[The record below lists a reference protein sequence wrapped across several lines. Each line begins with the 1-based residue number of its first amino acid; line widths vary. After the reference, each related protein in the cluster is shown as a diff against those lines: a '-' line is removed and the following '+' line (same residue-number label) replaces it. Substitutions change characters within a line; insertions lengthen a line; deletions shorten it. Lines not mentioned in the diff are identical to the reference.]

1 MKTTNISQFKA
12 HISQELRAVR
22 AGERIVIMDRDI
34 PVAEVVPYRATAPE
48 LTVRLPVGELA
59 FRDLKIRVERD
70 PVELL
75 MEERGKR

>member
-48 LTVRLPVGELA
+48 LAVRLPVGELA